1 MEKKKPMRKCV
12 GCGESKEKA
21 FLIRVIRDT
30 NGEIHL
36 DPTGRANGR
45 GAYICKSTECFEK
58 ARKARRFEKNFSCKI
73 DESVYEVMADEL
85 RKETENG

>member
-12 GCGESKEKA
+12 GCGESREKA
-21 FLIRVIRDT
+21 MLIRVIRDT

-45 GAYICKSTECFEK
+45 GAYVCRDMGCLEK
-58 ARKARRFEKNFSCKI
+58 AIKRKGLERSLKVSIPEDTLEQLKK
-73 DESVYEVMADEL
+73 ELEV
-85 RKETENG
+85 NG

>member
-21 FLIRVIRDT
+21 MLIRVIRDT

-45 GAYICKSTECFEK
+45 GAYICREAGCLEK
-58 ARKARRFEKNFSCKI
+58 AIKKKGLERSLKV
-73 DESVYEVMADEL
+73 SVPEEALEQLKKELEV
-85 RKETENG
+85 NG